1 MKGGTLNG
9 LLINFIQLMLIHITS
24 CYSFDW
30 NMFSYLVKQIPKLI
44 CLLSRCLIFK
54 IFISI
59 FLIINDFRSFFNKQ
73 VDLFEKGLVFWDEFN
88 FLVFLHNLIWNS
100 YLLDLHVFCLLR
112 ILLII
117 FIFLFKVNCCLL
129 KVWLFFLLVH

>member
-1 MKGGTLNG
+1 MKRGTLNG

-54 IFISI
+54 IFLNI
-59 FLIINDFRSFFNKQ
+59 FLIFNDFRSFFNKQ
-73 VDLFEKGLVFWDEFN
+73 VDLFEKSLVFWDEFN

-129 KVWLFFLLVH
+129 KVWLFFLHVH